1 MKKNLT
7 IIIPSY
13 NDILHL
19 DRMLKSLQEAPYNE
33 IATIFIINDNDNI
46 EDSEYKK
53 LMEKYNMDIKY
64 YRNKENVGVGATRKR
79 GIELSNTSWISFL
92 DQDDYVTKWYFKSFI
107 AANTS
112 EKETKLMYSFPFMRN
127 YRDIDSF
134 SGFPEG
140 EIKKEINDKMVHIGA
155 NFYNKLLFEKFNI
168 QWLDDRMSDDLYM
181 NTITSFLNVAFDFIK
196 VYPRKYPYIYVWDNV
211 NDKSIT
217 NTTHA
222 KEIIYHLLDTYTKT
236 KQYFATYF
244 SVNMNDKMY
253 EIFVDKNT
261 GKNKLIQ
268 ELDEY
273 IEHLRIKYVKYKFPN
288 EWEKF
293 IDMVVIEHEKSRKHI
308 GKILSKNY
316 NNNFISYVATKYVIV
331 SLYDKFNNFRLCNFV
346 YELYNQVPKDYDID
360 NIEYERT
367 LLKKLGIK

>member
-1 MKKNLT
+1 
-7 IIIPSY
+7 
-13 NDILHL
+13 
-19 DRMLKSLQEAPYNE
+19 MLKSLQEAPYNE